1 MEAAEQMYKSA
12 QLEGDARK
20 EKATE
25 IVYACIAAAGIEISD
40 VDKVIVGGMIEA
52 AVKGLEKTNIE

>member
-1 MEAAEQMYKSA
+1 MYKSS

-25 IVYACIAAAGIEISD
+25 IVYACIAAAGIEIGD
-40 VDKVIVGGMIEA
+40 VDKVIVDGMIEA